1 MKCKASRCTGQRIQ
15 TASVPDTMLTTGITA
30 LFSLTCALA
39 VANVYSAQPLLDK
52 LNIQP
57 KIIEGLQEFDLLGF
71 SCLKGAS
78 FEQRMAMTDAYWQG
92 SPPNIPHAPDAES
105 FQDSSVL
112 PTTKKIYED
121 LEKLH
126 TKKESLIEKLNQS
139 RQEQD
144 RLYQYKKNYDNYLG
158 KEVER

>member
-1 MKCKASRCTGQRIQ
+1 MLYKKAI
-15 TASVPDTMLTTGITA
+15 
-30 LFSLTCALA
+30 
-39 VANVYSAQPLLDK
+39 
-52 LNIQP
+52 
-57 KIIEGLQEFDLLGF
+57 
-71 SCLKGAS
+71 
-78 FEQRMAMTDAYWQG
+78 
-92 SPPNIPHAPDAES
+92 AES

-158 KEVER
+158 KGGER

>member
-1 MKCKASRCTGQRIQ
+1 MENR
-15 TASVPDTMLTTGITA
+15 
-30 LFSLTCALA
+30 
-39 VANVYSAQPLLDK
+39 Y
-52 LNIQP
+52 
-57 KIIEGLQEFDLLGF
+57 IIEQYKEIYKYAKNHPEDKAFIDEYNLQLMLY
-71 SCLKGAS
+71 KKAV
-78 FEQRMAMTDAYWQG
+78 
-92 SPPNIPHAPDAES
+92 AES
-105 FQDSSVL
+105 FQDSDVL
-112 PTTKKIYED
+112 PTTKQIYED